1 MPFPKALRPRNGE
14 MRIVDRYDWGR
25 LARIHALDDRQYR
38 DPQVCPRPNLGGG
51 SNTVLLKDC
60 PALGDARRT
69 LLGAPQERWLA
80 EGWSRGQRWNLLAQQ
95 TLMARL
101 TWRDPKA
108 ESSPGGMYWTDGW
121 DGYPQARRRLLDGIA
136 ERKVENVVVLGGDV
150 HANYVAD
157 LKADFD
163 DPKSAVLAS
172 EFCGTS
178 ITSNGI
184 AQQRIDEALPFN
196 PHLHHARADE
206 RGYVRFTL
214 DQRALQAEL
223 RVVDKPLEA
232 ASPVRTAARFA
243 VEVGRAGVQKA

>member
-1 MPFPKALRPRNGE
+1 

-38 DPQVCPRPNLGGG
+38 DPQACPPSGRGG
-51 SNTVLLKDC
+51 SNTLPAALC
-60 PALGDARRT
+60 PGLDDPRRS
-69 LLGAPQERWLA
+69 LLGMAQERWLA
-80 EGWSRGQRWNLLAQQ
+80 EGWDETRPWNLL
-95 TLMARL
+95 
-101 TWRDPKA
+101 
-108 ESSPGGMYWTDGW
+108 
-121 DGYPQARRRLLDGIA
+121 
-136 ERKVENVVVLGGDV
+136 
-150 HANYVAD
+150 
-157 LKADFD
+157 
-163 DPKSAVLAS
+163 
-172 EFCGTS
+172 
-178 ITSNGI
+178 

-243 VEVGRAGVQKA
+243 VEAGRAGVQKA